1 MERSERN
8 LEKSI
13 MDMMQV
19 EGCNDLRDPVL
30 GEQSQ
35 IIYCS

>member
-13 MDMMQV
+13 LDMMQV
-19 EGCNDLRDPVL
+19 ESVNEYQDPVL
-30 GEQSQ
+30 G
-35 IIYCS
+35 